1 MTGMGTSD
9 TSAQS
14 AKVRLSVSVSPG
26 TAKRVQALARKG
38 RVSANRVLV
47 DLIETGL
54 DAREEERKRFFAL
67 ADRLA
72 ASTDPA
78 EQKRLKHEL
87 AEMTFGD

>member
-9 TSAQS
+9 ISASS
-14 AKVRLSVSVSPG
+14 AKVRLSVSVSLA

-38 RVSANRVLV
+38 RVSANHVLV
-47 DLIETGL
+47 DLIEAGL
-54 DAREEERKRFFAL
+54 DAREQERKRFFAL

-72 ASTDPA
+72 TSSDPA
-78 EQKRLKHEL
+78 EQKKLKHEL